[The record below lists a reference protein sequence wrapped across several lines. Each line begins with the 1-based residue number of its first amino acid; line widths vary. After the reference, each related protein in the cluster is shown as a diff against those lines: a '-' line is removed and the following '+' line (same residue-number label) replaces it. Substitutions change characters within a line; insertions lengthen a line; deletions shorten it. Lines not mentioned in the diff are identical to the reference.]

1 MTHTATSASGSSR
14 GHEAKLASTSGPDRG
29 RHEAYET
36 DIVSRG
42 WTTAGIV
49 AAAFGGGLFT
59 LLCWFV
65 LKQTHL
71 PAFGG
76 SYVSRAVGNAGTI
89 AVLIVTMVLVYFWL
103 RDEHNSGN
111 TSAADVSE
119 SHDAHTSR
127 NPDDARTTTSRDADA
142 TPRKRPRWRAWL
154 TYVVCY
160 LSPAAL
166 VVTTIGIPLAATKL
180 YLDGVTVDQGFRTEY
195 LTRMTD
201 SMQLKDMS
209 YIDMPPYYPAG
220 WFWLGGR
227 FANLI
232 GLPGWEAFQPWA
244 LVSIS
249 AAACM
254 LVPVWQRLCGS
265 LPVATGIALVNVCVV
280 LVMSAEEPYA
290 AIIALGTP
298 AATIVAGRAVRG
310 SVYSMAGAILFL
322 GASASMYTLYTAAI
336 ALSVVVVAAVL
347 AAGAHRTLMPLLH
360 LLTVGVGSIAV
371 AAIVWGPYVMAVYRG
386 RPQSGATAMHYLP
399 NEGTQIPMPMLS
411 FSVIGAL
418 CMCGLVY
425 LVVRA
430 VDRDVRAMGAALVVF
445 YGWIVASMVATLTG
459 NTLLGFRLDALI
471 AMQLATAGVLALA
484 EIRLVGVARL
494 YPRLVGRSR
503 GRTVTLVMVI
513 LLGFGGLSYAQTISN
528 RNHDAIDLAYT
539 DTDGNGERAD
549 RFPADSGAHYA
560 EIDRVIQKDGYVP
573 RETVV
578 LTDERNFM
586 AFYPYHGFQSFT
598 SHYANPLGEFSMRNH
613 VIEEWATQSWTSLA
627 DPRRF
632 RESLDESGKQWRSP
646 DVFIFTGDVDDKSKG
661 WMYDIAEDIYPNNP
675 NVRFRGV
682 WFNPAV
688 FLNSPEHWNV
698 TQVGPFV
705 VVTRINHGS

>member
-1 MTHTATSASGSSR
+1 M
-14 GHEAKLASTSGPDRG
+14 
-29 RHEAYET
+29 
-36 DIVSRG
+36 
-42 WTTAGIV
+42 
-49 AAAFGGGLFT
+49 
-59 LLCWFV
+59 
-65 LKQTHL
+65 
-71 PAFGG
+71 
-76 SYVSRAVGNAGTI
+76 
-89 AVLIVTMVLVYFWL
+89 
-103 RDEHNSGN
+103 
-111 TSAADVSE
+111 
-119 SHDAHTSR
+119 
-127 NPDDARTTTSRDADA
+127 
-142 TPRKRPRWRAWL
+142 
-154 TYVVCY
+154 
-160 LSPAAL
+160 
-166 VVTTIGIPLAATKL
+166 
-180 YLDGVTVDQGFRTEY
+180 
-195 LTRMTD
+195 
-201 SMQLKDMS
+201 
-209 YIDMPPYYPAG
+209 YP
-220 WFWLGGR
+220 
-227 FANLI
+227 
-232 GLPGWEAFQPWA
+232 
-244 LVSIS
+244 
-249 AAACM
+249 
-254 LVPVWQRLCGS
+254 
-265 LPVATGIALVNVCVV
+265 
-280 LVMSAEEPYA
+280 
-290 AIIALGTP
+290 
-298 AATIVAGRAVRG
+298 
-310 SVYSMAGAILFL
+310 
-322 GASASMYTLYTAAI
+322 LYTAAI

-688 FLNSPEHWNV
+688 FLNNPEHWNV

>member
-127 NPDDARTTTSRDADA
+127 NPDDARTTTSRDADV
-142 TPRKRPRWRAWL
+142 TTRKRPRWRAWL

-290 AIIALGTP
+290 AII
-298 AATIVAGRAVRG
+298 
-310 SVYSMAGAILFL
+310 
-322 GASASMYTLYTAAI
+322 AI

>member
-142 TPRKRPRWRAWL
+142 TTRKRPRWRTWL

-220 WFWLGGR
+220 WFWLGCPAGR
-227 FANLI
+227 RSSHGHWCRF
-232 GLPGWEAFQPWA
+232 LPRPACWFQYGNGC
-244 LVSIS
+244 
-249 AAACM
+249 AAAFPW
-254 LVPVWQRLCGS
+254 LR
-265 LPVATGIALVNVCVV
+265 AL
-280 LVMSAEEPYA
+280 L
-290 AIIALGTP
+290 
-298 AATIVAGRAVRG
+298 
-310 SVYSMAGAILFL
+310 
-322 GASASMYTLYTAAI
+322 
-336 ALSVVVVAAVL
+336 
-347 AAGAHRTLMPLLH
+347 
-360 LLTVGVGSIAV
+360 
-371 AAIVWGPYVMAVYRG
+371 W
-386 RPQSGATAMHYLP
+386 
-399 NEGTQIPMPMLS
+399 
-411 FSVIGAL
+411 
-418 CMCGLVY
+418 
-425 LVVRA
+425 
-430 VDRDVRAMGAALVVF
+430 
-445 YGWIVASMVATLTG
+445 
-459 NTLLGFRLDALI
+459 
-471 AMQLATAGVLALA
+471 
-484 EIRLVGVARL
+484 
-494 YPRLVGRSR
+494 
-503 GRTVTLVMVI
+503 
-513 LLGFGGLSYAQTISN
+513 
-528 RNHDAIDLAYT
+528 
-539 DTDGNGERAD
+539 
-549 RFPADSGAHYA
+549 
-560 EIDRVIQKDGYVP
+560 
-573 RETVV
+573 
-578 LTDERNFM
+578 
-586 AFYPYHGFQSFT
+586 
-598 SHYANPLGEFSMRNH
+598 
-613 VIEEWATQSWTSLA
+613 
-627 DPRRF
+627 
-632 RESLDESGKQWRSP
+632 
-646 DVFIFTGDVDDKSKG
+646 
-661 WMYDIAEDIYPNNP
+661 
-675 NVRFRGV
+675 
-682 WFNPAV
+682 
-688 FLNSPEHWNV
+688 
-698 TQVGPFV
+698 
-705 VVTRINHGS
+705 